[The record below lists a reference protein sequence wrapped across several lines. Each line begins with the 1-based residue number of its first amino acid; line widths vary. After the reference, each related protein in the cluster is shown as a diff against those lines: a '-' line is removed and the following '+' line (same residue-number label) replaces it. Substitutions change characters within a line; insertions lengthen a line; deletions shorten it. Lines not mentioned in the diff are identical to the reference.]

1 MAGSVNKVVEL
12 LRHVDQ
18 FKDPNACWNYIGA
31 GKGNGYGHATHNG
44 AAIGAHRKSFL
55 IFHGDIPDGFDVCH
69 KCDNR
74 ACVNPKHL
82 FIGTRSQNMADAI
95 AKGRTAGGNRKHLK
109 EDVVQE
115 VRRRIKIGH
124 PISKIASALDLNRE
138 TVRKI
143 KEGVSYVGI
152 GQ

>member
-1 MAGSVNKVVEL
+1 MSGSVNKVIGL

-18 FKDPNACWNYIGA
+18 FQDPDACWNYIGA
-31 GKGNGYGHATHNG
+31 GKGNGYGHASHEG
-44 AAIGAHRKSFL
+44 ASMGAHRKSFL
-55 IFHGDIPDGFDVCH
+55 IFHGEIPDGFDVCH

-82 FIGTRSQNMADAI
+82 FLGTREENMADAK
-95 AKGRTAGGNRKHLK
+95 AKGRTDGGNRKHLK
-109 EDVVQE
+109 EVVVQE
-115 VRRRIKIGH
+115 VRRRLKRGYL
-124 PISKIASALDLNRE
+124 PSEVAAALDVNRE

-143 KEGVSYVGI
+143 REGASYVGI